1 MHENA
6 FYGVNST
13 TIHCAREKGIGCLLH
28 LKFRTNS
35 MKCTSSITA
44 VIPCMSVI
52 PFNLCSIHVP
62 ERNAWKMQVLFL
74 ADWFLEVTYLPSVSP
89 SGGQKDNKYIS
100 EERGSFRMRDDY
112 N

>member
-6 FYGVNST
+6 FSSVNS
-13 TIHCAREKGIGCLLH
+13 CRAREKGIGCLLH
-28 LKFRTNS
+28 HEFRTNS
-35 MKCTSSITA
+35 MKCTSSITV
-44 VIPCMSVI
+44 VIPCTSII

-62 ERNAWKMQVLFL
+62 LRNVWKMQVLFL
-74 ADWFLEVTYLPSVSP
+74 ADWFLEVTYLPSVSV
-89 SGGQKDNKYIS
+89 SGDQKDNKYIS